1 MTRELH
7 PLAEEE
13 LHDSAHGYAAQSIFA
28 ADRFMKAV
36 EEAIQTVVGDPAR
49 FQSVGEGVRVYR
61 LQRFPYKLYDEY
73 DEGRAHVRV
82 LFITPNKQRPDEWR
96 HRVSKG

>member
-13 LHDSAHGYAAQSIFA
+13 LHDSAHWYAAQSIFA

-36 EEAIQTVVGDPAR
+36 EEAILTVVGDPAR

-61 LQRFPYKLYDEY
+61 LQRFPYKLYYEY
-73 DEGRAHVRV
+73 DEVRAHVRV
-82 LFITPNKQRPDEWR
+82 LSITHNKRRPDYWR
-96 HRVSKG
+96 NRVSKG